1 MQEQKK
7 RKPHK
12 KKEREQPRVQPLRE
26 KKTVKEK
33 LCVEKKIESREQSIT
48 AF

>member
-1 MQEQKK
+1 MQELKK

-26 KKTVKEK
+26 KKTVRE
-33 LCVEKKIESREQSIT
+33 LCVEKKIERREQT
-48 AF
+48 VTVF

>member
-12 KKEREQPRVQPLRE
+12 KKEREQPRVQTLRE
-26 KKTVKEK
+26 KKTGKRE
-33 LCVEKKIESREQSIT
+33 LYVEKKIERRK
-48 AF
+48 